1 MRNFKAMPNSID
13 FYITCYSCLYYSSMK
28 VSTSASDLPIP
39 FVAVFYQASAIAEKE
54 EVSTNEG
61 NLNTLYF

>member
-1 MRNFKAMPNSID
+1 
-13 FYITCYSCLYYSSMK
+13 MK

-54 EVSTNEG
+54 EISTNEG
-61 NLNTLYF
+61 NLDALYF